1 MRLSTTQRPDKGSA
15 QTDVQQA
22 CNWIDMP
29 RRTKIVATL
38 GPATDDPKV
47 LDKLIHAG
55 VDIVR
60 LNLSH
65 DVHDAQRQRAERIRN
80 RARACGRQIGVL
92 ADLQGPKIRIGKFKT
107 GFTLLEENGV
117 FTLDAAL
124 ALDAG
129 DDERVGLTYPELIKD
144 VARGDTL
151 ILDDGAIELW
161 VSEVEGSEVR
171 CKVVVGG
178 KLSNNKGI
186 NKQGG
191 GLSAPALT
199 DKDREDILFAAEI
212 DVDYLAVSFVRNG
225 EDCKEAR
232 RLLEEAGGQ
241 GGIIAK
247 VERAEALDC
256 IEDIIQESDAI
267 MVARGDLGVEIGD
280 AELPAVQK
288 MMIKKARKM
297 NSVVIT
303 ATQMMQSMI
312 ESPIPTRAEV
322 FDVANAVLDG
332 TDAVMLSA
340 ETSVG
345 KYPHKVVKAMDR
357 VCVEAEKHQTARRS
371 DHRLDSVFGRVD
383 EAIAMSTMYTANHLG
398 VKAIAALTESGST
411 VKWMSRISSDI
422 PIYALTRH
430 VHTRRKVTLYRG
442 VYPVSF
448 DVSSTNIAQVNEEV
462 IDELLRRGEVR
473 ENDLVIITKGDRSGV
488 EGQTNIMKVMRVGE
502 HVLTE
507 SQIEDAAG

>member
-1 MRLSTTQRPDKGSA
+1 
-15 QTDVQQA
+15 
-22 CNWIDMP
+22 MP

-55 VDIVR
+55 VDVVR

-65 DVHDAQRQRAERIRN
+65 DAHESQRQRADRIRN
-80 RARACGRQIGVL
+80 RARACGRQVGVL
-92 ADLQGPKIRIGKFKT
+92 CDLQGPKIRIGKFKQ
-107 GFTLLEENGV
+107 GYVELQENGE
-117 FTLDAAL
+117 FILDAAC

-129 DDERVGLTYPELIKD
+129 DDERVGLTYTDLTND
-144 VARGDTL
+144 VSRGDTL
-151 ILDDGAIELW
+151 LLDDGAIVLW
-161 VSEVEGSEVR
+161 VAEVTGSEIH

-199 DKDREDILFAAEI
+199 DKDREDIKFAAEI
-212 DVDYLAVSFVRNG
+212 DADYLAVSFVQSA
-225 EDCKEAR
+225 EDVREAK
-232 RLLEEAGGQ
+232 RLLREAGGQ
-241 GGIIAK
+241 GSIVAK
-247 VERAEALDC
+247 IERAEALDC
-256 IEDIIQESDAI
+256 IEDIVQASAAI

-288 MMIKKARKM
+288 ELIKTAREM
-297 NSVVIT
+297 NTVVIT

-345 KYPHKVVKAMDR
+345 KFPHKVVEAMDR
-357 VCVEAEKHQTARRS
+357 VCLEAEKQSIVTRS
-371 DHRLDSVFGRVD
+371 HHRLDTVFGRVD
-383 EAIAMSTMYTANHLG
+383 EAIAMATMYTANHLG
-398 VKAIAALTESGST
+398 VKAIAALTESGAT
-411 VKWMSRISSDI
+411 VKWMSRISSGI

-430 VHTRRKVTLYRG
+430 VQTRRKVTLYRG

-448 DVSSTNIAQVNEEV
+448 DVASTDVNKVNEEV

-473 ENDLVIITKGDRSGV
+473 ENDLVLITKGDRSGV
-488 EGQTNIMKVMRVGE
+488 EGQTNILKIMRVGE
-502 HVLTE
+502 HVLA
-507 SQIEDAAG
+507 D